1 MPVTTGVSMPATDIF
16 TAFVRH
22 RRIAAGTLR
31 EVVPAVKSAADA
43 DATHLLIFDD
53 ATGRSVELDL
63 RGSLPDVLERLNQTP
78 QAEPAKPTGR
88 GRPKL
93 GVTAREVTL
102 LPRHWEWLAAQPG
115 GASAALRRLVEDAR
129 RNSPATLRQAQDAV
143 HRVMFALA
151 GDLPGFEEANRAFY
165 AKDYA
170 RFDGLTAAWPRD
182 VGDYVRT
189 LVGRVAVAGDRR

>member
-1 MPVTTGVSMPATDIF
+1 MARLGPF
-16 TAFVRH
+16 TAFV
-22 RRIAAGTLR
+22 GKLR
-31 EVVPAVKSAADA
+31 VASGSLADVAPAVKAAFDA
-43 DATHLLIFDD
+43 DATHLLVFED
-53 ATGRSVELDL
+53 ATGHTAELDL
-63 RGSLPDVLERLNQTP
+63 RGELADVLARLAAQEAP
-78 QAEPAKPTGR
+78 EPAKPTSR

-93 GVTAREVTL
+93 GVIAREVTL

-129 RNSPATLRQAQDAV
+129 RAAPADSRQAQEAV

-151 GDLPGFEEANRAFY
+151 GDLPDFEEASRAFY

-170 RFDGLTAAWPRD
+170 RFDDLTASWPQD

-189 LVGRVAVAGDRR
+189 LVRRVGVAGDQR